1 MRLVGRRH
9 RTHHANCSDVNA
21 GQSEVGGQA
30 KTLMPHPGRKSR
42 PRRAIPCLGPAAPR
56 EEAADQI
63 FCATPLFLVYKE
75 GGGAGCCAASTGQH
89 ADNHYLVES
98 EQEFRLY
105 ELAAAGR
112 LVAFVAWRPLSD
124 EENDRGGDEK
134 GVSEG
139 CTARRERARRW
150 REA

>member
-9 RTHHANCSDVNA
+9 RTHHANCSDMNA

-42 PRRAIPCLGPAAPR
+42 PRRAIPCLGPAAPKER
-56 EEAADQI
+56 RPLIRFFAPL
-63 FCATPLFLVYKE
+63 TPTLQPRR
-75 GGGAGCCAASTGQH
+75 GCRAASTGQH

-124 EENDRGGDEK
+124 EENERGGDEK
-134 GVSEG
+134 GVSGG

-150 REA
+150 RDA